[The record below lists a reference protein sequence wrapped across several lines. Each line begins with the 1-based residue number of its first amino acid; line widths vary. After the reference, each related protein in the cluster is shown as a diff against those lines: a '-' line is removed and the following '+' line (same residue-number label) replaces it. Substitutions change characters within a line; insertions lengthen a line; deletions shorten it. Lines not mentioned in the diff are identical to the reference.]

1 MSNPS
6 NLYAEKVFAEHPTAL
21 WALDDQADYISLI
34 TEAERTFTSWTL
46 TNATA
51 AVTSAPTTEPFENSV
66 VNRLAI
72 TIPANTSFTVTCIS
86 TDLVNF
92 SDLNADLGTFSIG
105 GYFFDSSALLQSV
118 SIGYEYTDTT
128 TALDVQNVNTFD
140 TNLNAAWGFVSGTF
154 ETPNAVKINKC
165 T

>member
-6 NLYAEKVFAEHPTAL
+6 NLYAEKVYAEHPTVIY
-21 WALDDQADYISLI
+21 ALDDQADYISLI
-34 TEAERTFTSWTL
+34 TEAQRTFTSWTL

-51 AVTSAPTTEPFENSV
+51 SVTSAPSTEPFTDSV

-72 TIPANTSFTVTCIS
+72 TIPANTSFEIVCVS
-86 TDLVNF
+86 DDLVNF
-92 SDLNADLGTFSIG
+92 SNLNSDLATFSVG
-105 GYFFDSSALLQSV
+105 GYFFDSSAVLESV

-128 TALDVQNVNTFD
+128 TAANIQNLNTFN

-154 ETPNAVKINKC
+154 EIPNEKIGRAHV
-165 T
+165 